1 MERDKEP
8 RANRTLRKNNWRTD
22 IIWIQIT
29 IKQNQDTVV
38 LAGNN
43 RWIDQWNRIQKP
55 EVDPDRYRQRIFDR
69 GARQC
74 SGAKIVFSQMVLK
87 QLTFTFNK
95 MSLARPYAQIK
106 INSKWITDL
115 NVKCKTIKLLDG
127 DRRILRWLRW
137 FWIWQ
142 WLFRYNAR
150 GMTHEKNNLISCI
163 SFKLQPALQKFYQEN
178 EHTSHRLGDNVHRR
192 YSLQN

>member
-1 MERDKEP
+1 MLVKGQINRSTGQNRDPRNRPTINAVNWSLTKE
-8 RANRTLRKNNWRTD
+8 K
-22 IIWIQIT
+22 
-29 IKQNQDTVV
+29 
-38 LAGNN
+38 
-43 RWIDQWNRIQKP
+43 
-55 EVDPDRYRQRIFDR
+55 
-69 GARQC
+69 RQC

-87 QLTFTFNK
+87 QLTFTFKK